1 MAKESNF
8 GSKQELQEYL
18 AGLKQIDAQYKIL
31 NAEAK
36 KLANVPG
43 GAKNQVKQQ
52 LRDLQTQYDTHKEI
66 LASIKLATKELDD
79 FEKTQQKIAK
89 TSIKVTDAFKKQTES
104 IEAQENRIKGLADNW
119 DEIDGLQNSITSN
132 YGKQYGE
139 VKAIQKKID
148 GTKALISGISE
159 LIKHDS
165 KAYGDQLD
173 TILDIAEQYKG
184 MPQTFATLSKERKL
198 GLITEKQMSQQLK
211 RSQDEFE
218 EMVSKL
224 QLTNAETE
232 KLVALFKQLNVENAA
247 FNKPIEQ
254 KSQGK
259 SAANALITESPFGE
273 APIIGQ
279 AISKAS
285 ETVFSEDKIVAASF
299 IGLGFL
305 AAKALAT
312 IAAIEGLNDG
322 TKKATETYIGLERR
336 YDSTIQNLELEIE
349 ARKKIL
355 ELKSGFIERNTLF
368 DFNTQLMQMGNE
380 FNQMSKVSLFGGD
393 LGEMPYLTEQMQLAG
408 IGTETV
414 VSAMHDLSS
423 TANIGIFPQLAANAA
438 VFAKKMGISTSEL
451 GTQIGMYRRL
461 NKVGVED
468 ATAGAQYQI
477 GVGTI
482 DPTTFSTDM
491 AAASK
496 LAMYYNIKSYQSL
509 VKQVQAVR
517 LLGASYADIGE
528 SGKNMVLNYKDSI
541 KGEMELSA
549 ILGERVN
556 LSTIRAL
563 FNANKTAEAFSLLK
577 SSGLLQKAQARGPQ
591 AVATLEKALQG
602 MDLQQLGA
610 APYVEGKKINTPT
623 NAGFLA
629 ATQAATGNM
638 KLEGARI
645 DARQSIIQLQ
655 AEDLQRGL
663 NDLFAT
669 DEMLTELEIQ
679 KIGTELNKFLDVTLQ
694 QIGEGITNPGG
705 IFRLIANGGKAP
717 TNPDILG
724 VSRATN
730 KLEGVGGLGTHPV
743 ILDMSQNAFDK
754 TGKIATG
761 IGGAGYKMGNTSIP
775 TTGKGIDYVNRV
787 PDKQQEI
794 INVSKIQQQQLENLN
809 SHTETSVE
817 LLKSLRDLTAI
828 MLDPDRTKD
837 FNVQLNMD
845 GKQIHN
851 VLIRNTKKLE
861 GTVRGGGMSFA
872 TK

>member
-18 AGLKQIDAQYKIL
+18 TGLKQIDAQYKIL

-36 KLANVPG
+36 KLRDVPG
-43 GAKNQVKQQ
+43 GAKQQVQQQ
-52 LRDLQTQYDTHKEI
+52 LKDLQTQYDTHKEI

-159 LIKHDS
+159 LIKKDG

-247 FNKPIEQ
+247 FNEPIEQ
-254 KSQGK
+254 KSQLK
-259 SAANALITESPFGE
+259 SGANALITESPFGQ

-279 AISKAS
+279 TISKAS
-285 ETVFSEDKIVAASF
+285 ETVFSDDKLAAASL
-299 IGLGFL
+299 IGLAFL

-312 IAAIEGLNDG
+312 IAAIEDLNNG
-322 TKKATETYIGLERR
+322 TKKATDTYIGLERR
-336 YDSTIQNLELEIE
+336 YDSQIQNLELEIE

-355 ELKSGFIERNTLF
+355 ELQSGFIERSTLF

-423 TANIGIFPQLAANAA
+423 TANMGIFPKLAANAA

-451 GTQIGMYRRL
+451 GTQIGLYRRL
-461 NKVGVED
+461 NKVGGVQ
-468 ATAGAQYQI
+468 ANAGVQASI
-477 GVGTI
+477 STGTI
-482 DPTTFSTDM
+482 DPTTFSADM

-496 LAMYYNIKSYQSL
+496 LAAFYNIKSYEAL
-509 VKQVQAVR
+509 VKQVTALRMIGV
-517 LLGASYADIGE
+517 SYAEIAED
-528 SGKNMVLNYKDSI
+528 GKNMVLNYKDSI

-549 ILGERVN
+549 MLGERVD
-556 LSTIRAL
+556 LSEVRAL
-563 FNANKTAEAFSLLK
+563 ISAKDFAGAQRAFNATGLAEKASGNMFTAE
-577 SSGLLQKAQARGPQ
+577 LLQKVVGSSIQAGGLAPKY
-591 AVATLEKALQG
+591 EKGQS
-602 MDLQQLGA
+602 
-610 APYVEGKKINTPT
+610 INSPS

-629 ATQAATGNM
+629 ANQAATGNM

-663 NDLFAT
+663 NDLIAT
-669 DEMLTELEIQ
+669 DELLTELEIQ

-694 QIGEGITNPGG
+694 QIGEGLMNPGG

-717 TNPDILG
+717 TNPDILD

-730 KLEGVGGLGTHPV
+730 KLEGFGGLGTHPV
-743 ILDMSQNAFDK
+743 LKDASQNAFDK
-754 TGKIATG
+754 TGKIVSGT
-761 IGGAGYKMGNTSIP
+761 GGAGYKMGNTSIP
-775 TTGKGIDYVNRV
+775 TTGKGIDYVSRV